1 MDKVN
6 IDRKQYK
13 RCCEIIAERMEESL
27 NDKTVKIIFHKS
39 VKIFADELEVALF
52 GKESEV

>member
-13 RCCEIIAERMEESL
+13 KCCEIIAERMEESL

-39 VKIFADELEVALF
+39 VKIFAEELEVALF